1 MEFKHYKRKGLSEM
15 VSAATFI
22 LEGGD
27 LSKVSISEPDKGL
40 DQEQFEQGFI
50 ARNPQNHEDMWYVAK
65 KYFDENLEP
74 AETPATA
81 TTETFFDRLVRERD
95 ELKDKVEKLTSF
107 LSDKEKAIKISGE
120 LQWLFLH
127 RQLSYMG
134 QYLGVLNERIDHLET
149 TVPSN

>member
-1 MEFKHYKRKGLSEM
+1 M

-27 LSKVSISEPDKGL
+27 LSKVSISSPDHL
-40 DQEQFEQGFI
+40 LQTHNPDQFEQGFI

-74 AETPATA
+74 AETPAKE
-81 TTETFFDRLVRERD
+81 ETFFDRLVRERD
-95 ELKDKVEKLTSF
+95 ELKDKVEKLASF

-120 LQWLFLH
+120 LQVAFLH
-127 RQLSYMG
+127 RQLFYMNE
-134 QYLGVLNERIDHLET
+134 YLGILKERIDHLET